1 MSSSTL
7 RIIAILLAIGALVLG
22 YMGYKASQAPLPVS
36 QDSQQQAPEPER
48 FPVLVAA
55 RDIASGQQL
64 DSADVTTMFVESV
77 PADSYDNIAQ
87 ISGRQVRLPIAVGEL
102 VLKDHFHDFSPLVSS
117 IRDGERAIAV
127 RVDEVTG
134 AGGFIEPGDSVDVL
148 LFLASGREVGDKS
161 SAQRILSDVRVLAY
175 GDRVDNTDV
184 DAIKRKAQLN
194 KSPANNN
201 EQTPDKTDD
210 DDKASG
216 KKSKTA
222 VLAVAEH
229 DLSALLLAES
239 AGRLRLAL
247 IGKQIIEPSRS
258 IAASQPS
265 ETSGSDG
272 KLPDRQLVTLDQY
285 KPTASSATKPVV
297 QAVSRVVP
305 VATPAKVTVH
315 RGTQEATV
323 SVDREN

>member
-36 QDSQQQAPEPER
+36 QESQQQAPEPAR

-64 DSADVTTMFVESV
+64 DSEDVTTMFVESV
-77 PADSYDNIAQ
+77 PADSYDNITQ
-87 ISGRQVRLPIAVGEL
+87 ISGRQVRLPIATGDL
-102 VLKDHFHDFSPLVSS
+102 VLKDHFQDFSPLESS
-117 IRDGERAIAV
+117 IREGERAIAV

-134 AGGFIEPGDSVDVL
+134 TGGFIEPGDSVDVL

-161 SAQRILSDVRVLAY
+161 SAQRILKNVRVLAY
-175 GDRVDNTDV
+175 GDRVDNTDAE
-184 DAIKRKAQLN
+184 AIKRKAQLN
-194 KSPANNN
+194 KSAANNN
-201 EQTPDKTDD
+201 EQTLDKPDN
-210 DDKASG
+210 DDKDSG

-222 VLAVAEH
+222 VLAVAEQ

-247 IGKQIIEPSRS
+247 IGKQIIESS
-258 IAASQPS
+258 QTMSATQPS
-265 ETSGSDG
+265 KTEGGDG
-272 KLPDRQLVTLDQY
+272 NLPDRQVVTLDQY
-285 KPTASSATKPVV
+285 KPTASSGSKPVT

-305 VATPAKVTVH
+305 AATPTKVTVY
-315 RGTQEATV
+315 RGTQEVTV
-323 SVDREN
+323 SVDREK

>member
-48 FPVLVAA
+48 FPVLVAT